1 VLLQH
6 PVLATALHRLA
17 RDFLLISIGQH
28 DDWDTAGGQKDL
40 IEAIHALAIGEIQVE
55 QDGIDSSLEQARDAR

>member
-6 PVLATALHRLA
+6 PVLATALHCPPC
-17 RDFLLISIGQH
+17 DFLLISIGQH
-28 DDWDTAGGQKDL
+28 DDRDTPGGQKDL
-40 IEAIHALAIGEIQVE
+40 VEAIHALAIRQIQVE